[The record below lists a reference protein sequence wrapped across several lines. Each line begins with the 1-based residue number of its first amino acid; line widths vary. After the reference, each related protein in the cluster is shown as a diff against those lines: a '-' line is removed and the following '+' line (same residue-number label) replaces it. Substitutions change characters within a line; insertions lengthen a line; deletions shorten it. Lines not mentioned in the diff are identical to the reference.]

1 MRLLCNG
8 TVNAF
13 TRAHDGV
20 VSTLWVGA
28 CMPLG
33 TSDVAAKA
41 SRVKLQYANIVRS
54 PHAFAAAELHL
65 QEHEV

>member
-1 MRLLCNG
+1 
-8 TVNAF
+8 
-13 TRAHDGV
+13 
-20 VSTLWVGA
+20 
-28 CMPLG
+28 MPLG